1 MTCMHCS
8 PDPDQFY
15 RPEFESVY
23 RTGGLKERVSML
35 ETSGVA
41 KHLSVDFGQSFLQVG
56 KLSLYFA
63 KLISLGRWVFG
74 LGLP

>member
-1 MTCMHCS
+1 MHCS

-15 RPEFESVY
+15 RLKFESVY
-23 RTGGLKERVSML
+23 RTGGLKGRVSMV

-41 KHLSVDFGQSFLQVG
+41 KHLSAYFGQSFLKVG

-63 KLISLGRWVFG
+63 KFISLGRWVFG